1 MIAKSFIKYIIC
13 YVFITYLL
21 QFIFY
26 YLGFYNEVWKTSE
39 NYFYLVLQL
48 SSFFI
53 LSLFFYNKNPISILF
68 DSFYYLIRPIA
79 KFIFKHKSIIIFSCL
94 ILSVY
99 FVVNNLNAYRYSDQR
114 LSDSINLPLLILS
127 FFKSAIYAY
136 IYIDFDLK
144 KTYINKNFLSF
155 YQKIGIILLQ
165 LFSLTGLTSGLMLVF
180 SIYLLYVFNPNK
192 KNIFFLFFFKYLF
205 VFLLFSLLFIISY
218 AIKWKVDFQESINII
233 KGLDLKNYFDYLIS
247 RLSNSYYA
255 LMNFTNLNLNYID
268 YLENLSI
275 THRNLIFRF
284 DSLIGGVFNESKP
297 VINSINRLNY
307 ILINNVYIDDRSG
320 ASPGIIASFLYQF
333 GSFFGIV
340 LASAYSSY
348 IFKLSDSGNKFSF
361 LKLLVLIMFFQG
373 VFKAPFQA
381 LLIFDTNFLSMIIF
395 IFYCKNVHTFNS
407 LQNSNRINESSKN
420 YSKNINN
427 TIIT

>member
-1 MIAKSFIKYIIC
+1 MIAKSFIKYIIS
-13 YVFITYLL
+13 YVFITYLI

-39 NYFYLVLQL
+39 NYFFLFLQL
-48 SSFFI
+48 SSFI
-53 LSLFFYNKNPISILF
+53 VLSLLFYNKNPISILF
-68 DSFYYLIRPIA
+68 DFFYYLTRYIA
-79 KFIFKHKSIIIFSCL
+79 KFIIKHKSIIIFSCL

-99 FVVNNLNAYRYSDQR
+99 FVVNNLNAYRYTDQR
-114 LSDSINLPLLILS
+114 LSDSINLPLLVLS

-144 KTYINKNFLSF
+144 KNQINNNYLSL
-155 YQKIGIILLQ
+155 YQKIAIILLQ
-165 LFSLTGLTSGLMLVF
+165 LFSLTGLTSGLMFVF
-180 SIYLLYVFNPNK
+180 SIYLLFAFNPNK
-192 KNIFFLFFFKYLF
+192 KNKFFLFFFKYLF
-205 VFLLFSLLFIISY
+205 VFIVFSFLFIISY

-233 KGLDLKNYFDYLIS
+233 KGLDLKNYLDYLIS

-268 YLENLSI
+268 YFENLSI

-284 DSLIGGVFNESKP
+284 DSLTGGILNEPKP
-297 VINSINRLNY
+297 IINSINRLNY
-307 ILINNVYIDDRSG
+307 TLINNEYIDDRSG

-348 IFKLSDSGNKFSF
+348 IFKSSNSVNKFSF

-381 LLIFDTNFLSMIIF
+381 LLVFDTNFLSLIIF

-407 LQNSNRINESSKN
+407 LHNSDIIDEVSKN
-420 YSKNINN
+420 YFKNINN
-427 TIIT
+427 TTIT